1 MKIVGMIPARYE
13 SSRFPGKPLA
23 EIAGKTLIERVWNQ
37 SVKAIDRKDLYVL
50 TDDERIRDHCL
61 DKRMQCLMTSS
72 ECLTGTD
79 RLYEASLVIKSDI
92 YINIQGDEPLINPSD
107 IKRIIKVS
115 LNNPESIINAM
126 CPILHEE
133 DYFSSSVPKVVTNG
147 KDKLL
152 YISRAPIPF
161 GKDKKYQSSMKQV
174 CIYAFPKDKLHFFGK
189 QNKKSKLESIEDI
202 EILRFIENDIDIQ
215 MVEVSSDSIAVDYPE
230 DIERVVQELNV
241 RSL

>member
-107 IKRIIKVS
+107 IKRMVS
-115 LNNPESIINAM
+115 GGSYSNRIRPGLDMNTLPLAT
-126 CPILHEE
+126 PPFEE
-133 DYFSSSVPKVVTNG
+133 TCRKPPFNVLIVSRYASSR
-147 KDKLL
+147 L
-152 YISRAPIPF
+152 
-161 GKDKKYQSSMKQV
+161 
-174 CIYAFPKDKLHFFGK
+174 
-189 QNKKSKLESIEDI
+189 KSFLS
-202 EILRFIENDIDIQ
+202 
-215 MVEVSSDSIAVDYPE
+215 
-230 DIERVVQELNV
+230 
-241 RSL
+241 